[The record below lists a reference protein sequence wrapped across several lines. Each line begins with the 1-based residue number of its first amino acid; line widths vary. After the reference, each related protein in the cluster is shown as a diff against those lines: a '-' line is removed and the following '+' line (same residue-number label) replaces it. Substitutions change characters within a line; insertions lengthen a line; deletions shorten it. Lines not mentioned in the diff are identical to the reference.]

1 MLILINQS
9 EEWYGVE
16 VLLIA
21 QLNPLGVPK
30 TKLKADILLDYHGAI
45 MTKESRQ
52 RYLNHYNYCN
62 WCIMDVELHLFQV
75 ILKYHVFGH

>member
-30 TKLKADILLDYHGAI
+30 TKLKADILLDYHDAI
-45 MTKESRQ
+45 DEREQAKVSQ
-52 RYLNHYNYCN
+52 SL
-62 WCIMDVELHLFQV
+62 
-75 ILKYHVFGH
+75 